1 MYLNI
6 FGIYLIYNIMLSL
19 GVLPGNSVIYI
30 FFFKFFCPIGYYF
43 NILFIAKI
51 TRTNLILHRIKFV

>member
-1 MYLNI
+1 MDLIDILIFMYLNFLYLNIFMYLNI

-30 FFFKFFCPIGYYF
+30 LFQ
-43 NILFIAKI
+43 ILLPYRLLF
-51 TRTNLILHRIKFV
+51 